1 MEKNARLRQLID
13 GYRQTALLYA
23 AVRLCVPDLLAD
35 GALTLEELAAR
46 AGVEAERLERLLRGL
61 VVMEIVATQADGRW
75 VLTELGAGLRGGAA
89 GGLGAAALIAGA
101 EYAPAWGAMA
111 HTLRTGETAFDH
123 VFGQDAWAHRRANP
137 ELGEAFQTWLKAAMG
152 DSVSVIV
159 RALELGAVKTV
170 ADVGGGQGGLLRAV
184 LEARPEVT
192 GWLVDQPRVVEAAS
206 RGFAQAGLAER
217 CRFEGAD
224 FFASVPGGADVYLL
238 KSVLHDWADEDCV
251 KILRNCGKAMG
262 TGARLLVI
270 ERLLPTD
277 PARDPFVVM
286 QDLHML
292 AVLGGRERGEGEFV
306 KLAREAGLAWRKTA
320 PTETG
325 FFVLEFARDE
335 GGGEASVKAGETGG
349 QVGEAVL

>member
-23 AVRLCVPDLLAD
+23 AVQLRLPEVLAD
-35 GALTLEELAAR
+35 GALTLGELAAR

-61 VVMEIVATQADGRW
+61 VVLEIVAVQADGRW
-75 VLTELGAGLRGGAA
+75 VLTELGTGLRGGAA

-101 EYAPAWGAMA
+101 EYAPAWGALG

-123 VFGQDAWAHRRANP
+123 VFGQDAWTHRQANP
-137 ELGEAFQTWLKAAMG
+137 EIGEAFQSWLKAATG
-152 DSVSVIV
+152 DSVTAIV
-159 RALELGAVKTV
+159 RALELGTATTV

-184 LEARPEVT
+184 LEARPGVT
-192 GWLVDQPRVVEAAS
+192 GWLVDQPEVVEAAA

-224 FFASVPGGADVYLL
+224 FFTGIPGGAEAYLL
-238 KSVLHDWADEDCV
+238 KSVLHDWSDEACV
-251 KILRNCGKAMG
+251 KILRRCGEAMRA
-262 TGARLLVI
+262 GARLLVI
-270 ERLLPTD
+270 ERLMPAD

-306 KLAREAGLAWRKTA
+306 KLARVAGLAWRKTV
-320 PTETG
+320 PTGAG

-335 GGGEASVKAGETGG
+335 AAM
-349 QVGEAVL
+349 LD